1 MSQIQSIHRVQII
14 DSHTGGE
21 PTRVVVSGGPDLGRG
36 TMAERRLVFQ
46 EKFDEFRSAVVNEPR
61 GSDVIVGALLCE
73 PVDPANVAGVIF
85 FNNVGSLWM
94 CGHGTIG
101 LGVTLGH
108 LGQIKAGTHRLET
121 PVGLVTFDYDGAN
134 GVSFE
139 NVPSYRFAHNV
150 TVEVEGVGPVT
161 GDIAWGGNWFFLVD
175 GRGLRK
181 VEGEGLRVEGQNRT
195 NTVASPSPHSAL
207 CAPHSFSLA
216 DIEQLTDLTW
226 RIRQA
231 LERNGITGADGGVI
245 DHIEVFGPPGDAAN
259 HSRNFVLC
267 PGRAYD
273 RSPCGTGTSAKLAC
287 LFADGKLQPGDTWRQ
302 ESILGSVFEGSV
314 RLDGDRTIPRVTGT
328 AYVTAEATL
337 LLDPA
342 DPFQMGIRA

>member
-1 MSQIQSIHRVQII
+1 MSHTHSIRRVQII

-21 PTRVVVSGGPDLGRG
+21 PTRVVVSGGPDLGCG

-46 EKFDEFRSAVVNEPR
+46 ERFDEFRSAVVNEPR
-61 GSDVIVGALLCE
+61 GSDVIVGALLCK
-73 PVDPANVAGVIF
+73 PVDPACAAGVIF
-85 FNNVGSLWM
+85 FNNVGPLWM

-108 LGQIKAGTHRLET
+108 LGRIKAGTHRIET
-121 PVGLVTFDYDGAN
+121 AVGLVKFDYDGAN
-134 GVSFE
+134 RVSLE

-150 TVEVEGVGPVT
+150 TVEVDGLGPVT

-175 GRGLRK
+175 
-181 VEGEGLRVEGQNRT
+181 
-195 NTVASPSPHSAL
+195 HSAL
-207 CAPHSFSLA
+207 RNPQSAIDLTQV
-216 DIEQLTDLTW
+216 EQLTSIAW

-231 LERNGITGADGGVI
+231 LERSGITGADGGVI
-245 DHIEVFGPPGDAAN
+245 DHIELFGPPGDEAN

-287 LFADGKLQPGDTWRQ
+287 LYADGKLKPGEVWLQ

-314 RLDGDRTIPRVTGT
+314 RLDGVNIIPRVTGT
-328 AYVTAEATL
+328 AYVNAEATL

-342 DPFQMGIRA
+342 DPFQMGIRVSSSSLPN

>member
-1 MSQIQSIHRVQII
+1 MSQSYSVRRIQII

-21 PTRVVVSGGPDLGRG
+21 PTRVVVSGGPDLGCG
-36 TMAERRLVFQ
+36 SMAERRLLF
-46 EKFDEFRSAVVNEPR
+46 EERFDEFRTAVVNEPR

-73 PVDPANVAGVIF
+73 PVDRACAAGVLF
-85 FNNVGSLWM
+85 FNNVGPLWM

-108 LGQIKAGTHRLET
+108 LGRIKAGTHRLET
-121 PVGLVTFDYDGAN
+121 AVGVVTIDYDGAN
-134 GVSFE
+134 RVSLE
-139 NVPSYRFAHNV
+139 NVPSYRFAKGV
-150 TVEVEGVGPVT
+150 TVEVEGVGLVT

-175 GRGLRK
+175 AESNPTINETSRRTPHPNPLPSKAR
-181 VEGEGLRVEGQNRT
+181 GEGTGMK
-195 NTVASPSPHSAL
+195 
-207 CAPHSFSLA
+207 LA
-216 DIEQLTDLTW
+216 DVEHLTNIAW

-231 LERNGITGADGGVI
+231 LEQKGITGEGGGVI
-245 DHIEVFGPPGDAAN
+245 DHIELFGPPGDAAN

-287 LFADGKLQPGDTWRQ
+287 LYADGKLQPGEVWRQ

-314 RLDGDRTIPRVTGT
+314 RLDSDKLIPRVTGT

-342 DPFQMGIRA
+342 DPFQMGIRAAHGR